1 MRSAISSLVVNPP
14 IRDGDAPPEF
24 SGTGNPR
31 SAVLTPE
38 STGPVGYRSAMD
50 LARWGFADDTVVITG
65 GGSGIGR
72 ATAIAC
78 VSLGLK
84 VAIWDIV
91 DDAGRATIDALEVP
105 ASQAHLVIADVSD
118 PDAVDAAFA
127 ETIARLGP
135 VRYLVNNAGPR
146 AADPYSFDE
155 GMRLG
160 AGSVELMT
168 RAWLATAPP
177 VASSIV
183 NVASVAGNV
192 AGTDPPWYAA
202 NKAAIAGYTRAM
214 AVALAPSVRV
224 NAVAPSLVNTPR
236 TSSWTDSDLGRHWA
250 EVNPLGRWAVADDIA
265 LPIVYLLSPMAGY
278 INGVLLVV
286 DGGQTLVL

>member
-1 MRSAISSLVVNPP
+1 
-14 IRDGDAPPEF
+14 
-24 SGTGNPR
+24 
-31 SAVLTPE
+31 
-38 STGPVGYRSAMD
+38 MD
-50 LARWGFADDTVVITG
+50 LARFGFGDDAVVITG

-78 VSLGLK
+78 AALGLR
-84 VAIWDIV
+84 VAVWDIV
-91 DDAGRATIDALEVP
+91 TDNARATIDALGI
-105 ASQAHLVIADVSD
+105 ADTRSHLVIADVSD
-118 PDAVDAAFA
+118 PAAVESAFA
-127 ETIARLGP
+127 ETIAHLGP

-160 AGSVELMT
+160 AGSVELVT
-168 RAWLATAPP
+168 RAWMATSPPP
-177 VASSIV
+177 VASIV
-183 NVASVAGNV
+183 NVASVAGNI

-214 AVALAPSVRV
+214 AIALAPHVRV

-236 TSSWTDSDLGRHWA
+236 TSKWTDSDLGRHWA
-250 EVNPLGRWAVADDIA
+250 EVNPLQRWAVAEDIA
-265 LPIVYLLSPMAGY
+265 YPIVYLLSPLAGY
-278 INGVLLVV
+278 VNGVLLPI

>member
-1 MRSAISSLVVNPP
+1 
-14 IRDGDAPPEF
+14 
-24 SGTGNPR
+24 
-31 SAVLTPE
+31 
-38 STGPVGYRSAMD
+38 MD
-50 LARWGFADDTVVITG
+50 LARWGFADDAVVITG

-78 VSLGLK
+78 AALGLR
-84 VAIWDIV
+84 VAVWDIV
-91 DDAGRATIDALEVP
+91 TDNARATIDALGI
-105 ASQAHLVIADVSD
+105 ADTRSHLVIADVSD
-118 PDAVDAAFA
+118 PGAVESAFA

-146 AADPYSFDE
+146 AADPYSFDD

-160 AGSVELMT
+160 AGSVELVT
-168 RAWLATAPP
+168 RAWMATSPPP
-177 VASSIV
+177 VASIV
-183 NVASVAGNV
+183 NVASVAGNI

-214 AVALAPSVRV
+214 AIALAPQVRV

-236 TSSWTDSDLGRHWA
+236 TSKWTDSDLGRHWA
-250 EVNPLGRWAVADDIA
+250 EVNPLQRWAVADDIA
-265 LPIVYLLSPMAGY
+265 YPIVYLLSPLAGY
-278 INGVLLVV
+278 VNGVLLPI

>member
-1 MRSAISSLVVNPP
+1 
-14 IRDGDAPPEF
+14 
-24 SGTGNPR
+24 
-31 SAVLTPE
+31 
-38 STGPVGYRSAMD
+38 MD
-50 LARWGFADDTVVITG
+50 LARWGFADDAVVITG

-78 VSLGLK
+78 AALGLR
-84 VAIWDIV
+84 VAVWDIAA
-91 DDAGRATIDALEVP
+91 DNARATIEALGIAETR
-105 ASQAHLVIADVSD
+105 SHMVIADVSD
-118 PDAVDAAFA
+118 PGAVESAFA
-127 ETIARLGP
+127 ETIARVGP

-160 AGSVELMT
+160 AGSVELVT
-168 RAWLATAPP
+168 RSWMGTSPP
-177 VASSIV
+177 PDASIV
-183 NVASVAGNV
+183 NVASVAGNL

-214 AVALAPSVRV
+214 AVALAPHVRV

-236 TSSWTDSDLGRHWA
+236 TSKWTDSDLGRHWA
-250 EVNPLGRWAVADDIA
+250 EVNPLQRWAVADDIA
-265 LPIVYLLSPMAGY
+265 YPIVYLLSPMAGY
-278 INGVLLVV
+278 VNGILLPV

>member
-1 MRSAISSLVVNPP
+1 
-14 IRDGDAPPEF
+14 
-24 SGTGNPR
+24 
-31 SAVLTPE
+31 
-38 STGPVGYRSAMD
+38 MD
-50 LARWGFADDTVVITG
+50 LARWGFADDAVVITG

-78 VSLGLK
+78 AALGLR
-84 VAIWDIV
+84 VAVWDIV
-91 DDAGRATIDALEVP
+91 TDNARATIDALGI
-105 ASQAHLVIADVSD
+105 ADTRSHLVIADVSD
-118 PDAVDAAFA
+118 PAAVESAFA
-127 ETIARLGP
+127 ETIAHLGP

-160 AGSVELMT
+160 AGSVELVT
-168 RAWLATAPP
+168 RAWMATSPPP
-177 VASSIV
+177 VASIV
-183 NVASVAGNV
+183 NVASVAGNI

-214 AVALAPSVRV
+214 AIALAPHVRV

-236 TSSWTDSDLGRHWA
+236 TSKWTDSDLGRHWA
-250 EVNPLGRWAVADDIA
+250 EVNPLQRWAVADDIA
-265 LPIVYLLSPMAGY
+265 YPIVYLLSPLAGY
-278 INGVLLVV
+278 VNGVLLPI

>member
-1 MRSAISSLVVNPP
+1 
-14 IRDGDAPPEF
+14 
-24 SGTGNPR
+24 
-31 SAVLTPE
+31 
-38 STGPVGYRSAMD
+38 MD
-50 LARWGFADDTVVITG
+50 LARWGFADDAVVITG

-78 VSLGLK
+78 AALGLR
-84 VAIWDIV
+84 VAVWDIV
-91 DDAGRATIDALEVP
+91 TDNARATIDALGI
-105 ASQAHLVIADVSD
+105 ADTRSHLVIADVSD
-118 PDAVDAAFA
+118 PGAVESAFA
-127 ETIARLGP
+127 ETIAHLGP

-160 AGSVELMT
+160 AGSVELVT
-168 RAWLATAPP
+168 RAWMATSPP
-177 VASSIV
+177 PPASIV
-183 NVASVAGNV
+183 NVASVAGNI

-214 AVALAPSVRV
+214 AIALAPHVRV

-236 TSSWTDSDLGRHWA
+236 TSKWTDSDLGRHWA
-250 EVNPLGRWAVADDIA
+250 EVNPLQRWAVADDIA
-265 LPIVYLLSPMAGY
+265 YPIVYLLSPLAGY
-278 INGVLLVV
+278 VNGVLLPI

>member
-1 MRSAISSLVVNPP
+1 
-14 IRDGDAPPEF
+14 
-24 SGTGNPR
+24 
-31 SAVLTPE
+31 
-38 STGPVGYRSAMD
+38 
-50 LARWGFADDTVVITG
+50 
-65 GGSGIGR
+65 
-72 ATAIAC
+72 
-78 VSLGLK
+78 
-84 VAIWDIV
+84 
-91 DDAGRATIDALEVP
+91 
-105 ASQAHLVIADVSD
+105 
-118 PDAVDAAFA
+118 
-127 ETIARLGP
+127 
-135 VRYLVNNAGPR
+135 
-146 AADPYSFDE
+146 
-155 GMRLG
+155 
-160 AGSVELMT
+160 
-168 RAWLATAPP
+168 
-177 VASSIV
+177 
-183 NVASVAGNV
+183 VASVAGNV

>member
-1 MRSAISSLVVNPP
+1 
-14 IRDGDAPPEF
+14 
-24 SGTGNPR
+24 
-31 SAVLTPE
+31 
-38 STGPVGYRSAMD
+38 MD
-50 LARWGFADDTVVITG
+50 LARWGFADDAVVITG

-78 VSLGLK
+78 AALGLR
-84 VAIWDIV
+84 VAVWDIV
-91 DDAGRATIDALEVP
+91 TDNARSTIDALGI
-105 ASQAHLVIADVSD
+105 ADTRSHLVIADVSD
-118 PDAVDAAFA
+118 PGAVESAFA
-127 ETIARLGP
+127 ETIAHLGP

-160 AGSVELMT
+160 AGSVELVT
-168 RAWLATAPP
+168 RAWMATSPPP
-177 VASSIV
+177 VASIV
-183 NVASVAGNV
+183 NVASVAGNI

-214 AVALAPSVRV
+214 AIALAPHVRV

-236 TSSWTDSDLGRHWA
+236 TSKWTDSDLGRHWA
-250 EVNPLGRWAVADDIA
+250 EVNPLQRWAVADDIA
-265 LPIVYLLSPMAGY
+265 YPIVYLLSPLAGY
-278 INGVLLVV
+278 VNGVLLPI

>member
-1 MRSAISSLVVNPP
+1 M
-14 IRDGDAPPEF
+14 
-24 SGTGNPR
+24 
-31 SAVLTPE
+31 
-38 STGPVGYRSAMD
+38 
-50 LARWGFADDTVVITG
+50 ITG

-78 VSLGLK
+78 AALGLR
-84 VAIWDIV
+84 VAVWDIAA
-91 DDAGRATIDALEVP
+91 DNARATIEALGIAETR
-105 ASQAHLVIADVSD
+105 SHMVIADVSD
-118 PDAVDAAFA
+118 PGAVESAFA
-127 ETIARLGP
+127 ETIARVGP

-160 AGSVELMT
+160 AGSVELVT
-168 RAWLATAPP
+168 RSWMATSPP
-177 VASSIV
+177 PDASIV
-183 NVASVAGNV
+183 NVASVAGNI

-214 AVALAPSVRV
+214 AVALAPHVRV

-236 TSSWTDSDLGRHWA
+236 TSKWTDSDLGRHWA
-250 EVNPLGRWAVADDIA
+250 EVNPLQRWAVADDIA
-265 LPIVYLLSPMAGY
+265 YPIVYLLSPMAGY
-278 INGVLLVV
+278 VNGILLPV